1 MGDEPFA
8 VLLGDDVVDSQVPA
22 LKQLIDVY
30 DKTGASVLGVQ
41 EVPQEKVSAYGIVAG
56 EPTSEARTVK
66 VNDMVEK
73 PAVEEAPSRLAV
85 LGRYVIT
92 PEIFPILEKPSLVA
106 VMKSN

>member
-1 MGDEPFA
+1 M
-8 VLLGDDVVDSQVPA
+8 LGDDVVDSQVPA

-56 EPTSEARTVK
+56 EPTGEARTVK

-73 PAVEEAPSRLAV
+73 PAVEEAPSHLAV

-92 PEIFPILEKPSLVA
+92 PEISRFWSKLSQAVA
-106 VMKSN
+106 MKSS